1 MQLLL
6 ALPLPNMAVDFVS
19 DLRLQG
25 LVILLVGL
33 AGGLLPLLTKWNDR
47 KLHNALALST
57 GIFLGAV
64 FLHMLPAVSAAA
76 PEFAGVADYAGG
88 GAHAHGDHGK
98 LFIWS
103 FVLLGVL
110 TVYLLESLVL
120 RTHDHDD
127 LHRHR
132 AVGYASLVGLSVHAL
147 TTGIGLAAANASSGV
162 GHDSDHALK
171 LAWPVFLAIIAH
183 KAFESFSLMSVF
195 QLAKLP
201 RNRILLLLIVFS
213 MFTPLGVWAG
223 TAMFSGIGPTGLAV
237 ALALAA
243 GTFLFVCLT
252 ELLPEVFHHKE
263 DIALKILLL
272 IIGIA
277 LMTGV
282 HFLES

>member
-6 ALPLPNMAVDFVS
+6 ALPLPEMAVS
-19 DLRLQG
+19 DLRVQG

-64 FLHMLPAVSAAA
+64 FLHMLPALSAAA
-76 PEFAGVADYAGG
+76 PEFSGGTASEASAGV
-88 GAHAHGDHGK
+88 HAHGDHGM
-98 LFIWS
+98 LFMWS

-110 TVYLLESLVL
+110 AVYLLESLVF

-147 TTGIGLAAANASSGV
+147 TTGVGLAAANAG
-162 GHDSDHALK
+162 GDADHAAD
-171 LAWPVFLAIIAH
+171 LAGPVFLAIIAH

-195 QLAKLP
+195 QLAKFPL
-201 RNRILLLLIVFS
+201 RRILQLLIAFS
-213 MFTPLGVWAG
+213 LFTPLGVWAG
-223 TAMFSGIGPTGLAV
+223 TAMFSTIGPTGLAV

-263 DIALKILLL
+263 DIAVKILFL
-272 IIGIA
+272 ITGIA
-277 LMTGV
+277 LMAGV